1 MSQKVIVMHEGFIR
15 ASGYYLPKMLPML
28 APPPYAPLSN
38 RGSISTYPLERQDDY
53 RCTISKPSSHYTIVT
68 ISIHLH
74 KHIDLDRVPCW
85 RLRRR
90 LVALDQPICAHRYTS
105 DPAFFR
111 AIRRRTNSLCISFGS
126 REYLPFFG
134 RWTDRSRIWQCVEVD
149 CNMSAWITQNCDT
162 GNIRL
167 HARTHY
173 VGELS
178 EEDALLLENVKT
190 RAEAGGGLRYE

>member
-1 MSQKVIVMHEGFIR
+1 MYEHFDHAFKPH
-15 ASGYYLPKMLPML
+15 LPKMLPML
-28 APPPYAPLSN
+28 SPPPYAPFDHRASAS
-38 RGSISTYPLERQDDY
+38 GSCVERRDDY
-53 RCTISKPSSHYTIVT
+53 RCTISKPSSHFTIVS
-68 ISIHLH
+68 ISVHLH

-85 RLRRR
+85 RLRRK
-90 LVALDQPICAHRYTS
+90 LVALDQPICAHRCTS

-111 AIRRRTNSLCISFGS
+111 AVRRRTNSICISFGS

-134 RWTDRSRIWQCVEVD
+134 RWRDKSRIWRCMEEE
-149 CNMSAWITQNCDT
+149 CNMSAWITQDCDS

-178 EEDALLLENVKT
+178 EEDAFLLEIVKT
-190 RAEAGGGLRYE
+190 RAVEGGGLRYE